1 MKWKGSILTVWLI
14 KIFWILNGSYLYWIE
29 SNKPGII
36 QVILIKKLEKDE
48 TVQTLINVKKIKFFL
63 CSSWCYFFPLAIFG
77 LCLACKWERG
87 IKSSISGD
95 RTIPLF
101 MLGICYLKNMQ
112 AILLKTSKL
121 MKTRK
126 KNQKTVLQVKAT
138 FRFGISQSP
147 YSTALIMNFVPWVE
161 VSNIAFFHL
170 SVSWRACPLRI
181 PASKSGTHQD
191 LEQANI
197 ESVFSTGIL
206 KLQNSRFRAEKLH
219 GFC

>member
-1 MKWKGSILTVWLI
+1 M
-14 KIFWILNGSYLYWIE
+14 
-29 SNKPGII
+29 
-36 QVILIKKLEKDE
+36 
-48 TVQTLINVKKIKFFL
+48 FFL
-63 CSSWCYFFPLAIFG
+63 MLFLSFG
-77 LCLACKWERG
+77 NIWFKSGLQMGERHQ
-87 IKSSISGD
+87 KFHF
-95 RTIPLF
+95 RWQNHAFVHAWNLLF
-101 MLGICYLKNMQ
+101 EKYAGNFAQ
-112 AILLKTSKL
+112 NEQTHEDQ
-121 MKTRK
+121 K
-126 KNQKTVLQVKAT
+126 KNQKNVLQVKAT
-138 FRFGISQSP
+138 FQFGISQSP

-170 SVSWRACPLRI
+170 SVSWRACPSLRI

>member
-14 KIFWILNGSYLYWIE
+14 KIFWVLNGSYLYWTE
-29 SNKPGII
+29 NNKPGII

-87 IKSSISGD
+87 IKSSISDD

-126 KNQKTVLQVKAT
+126 KKSEDCAAGK
-138 FRFGISQSP
+138 S
-147 YSTALIMNFVPWVE
+147 NFPVW
-161 VSNIAFFHL
+161 NL
-170 SVSWRACPLRI
+170 SVTLQHCFDYELCTLGRGQQYCFLSPVSLL
-181 PASKSGTHQD
+181 KS
-191 LEQANI
+191 L
-197 ESVFSTGIL
+197 SFST
-206 KLQNSRFRAEKLH
+206 NSSFKKWH
-219 GFC
+219 TPGFGASQYRVCVLNRNSEAAK

>member
-1 MKWKGSILTVWLI
+1 M
-14 KIFWILNGSYLYWIE
+14 
-29 SNKPGII
+29 
-36 QVILIKKLEKDE
+36 
-48 TVQTLINVKKIKFFL
+48 FFL
-63 CSSWCYFFPLAIFG
+63 MLFLSFG
-77 LCLACKWERG
+77 NIWFKSGLQMGERHQ
-87 IKSSISGD
+87 KFHF
-95 RTIPLF
+95 RWQNHAMPLF

-170 SVSWRACPLRI
+170 SVSWRACPSLRI

-219 GFC
+219 GFFELLPRRKSSSVSKSKTWEAAREKDREESRLAGGRGGGVKSHKMVCPSVDGW